1 MKFPKWLKKNW
12 LRVIFWIALAGLI
25 IFLLSYVRSC
35 DEAAYK
41 EDIKELDKE
50 ISELKEKNVKLEDE
64 AVEFVEGAEAY
75 EKVVAEKE
83 ANIERSRLIIL
94 DLRKKREEVVAE
106 VMELPPSQLVERT
119 REILDCAAVEL
130 TDDGILFSEDC
141 ARRSLAM
148 IAQFS
153 LIKEEIEQTGFSLS
167 EYGEALQFQKMVS
180 WKLYGALWKLGG
192 QVLNYKVMVK
202 KLDLKFEKSEKQR
215 KKGWL
220 RGLGTGLMIGAGIT
234 VTFMIVIPAIKKI
247 F

>member
-1 MKFPKWLKKNW
+1 MVP
-12 LRVIFWIALAGLI
+12 
-25 IFLLSYVRSC
+25 SC
-35 DEAAYK
+35 NEASFI
-41 EDIKELDKE
+41 EDIKELDEE

-64 AVEFVEGAEAY
+64 AKVYVADAQAY

-83 ANIERSRLIIL
+83 ANIEASRLIIL
-94 DLRKKREEVVAE
+94 DLRKKREEIVAE
-106 VMELPPSQLVERT
+106 VMELPPSELVERT
-119 REILDCAAVEL
+119 REILDCAQVEL
-130 TDDGILFSEDC
+130 KEEGILFSEEC
-141 ARRSLAM
+141 SRKVLAM

-153 LIKEEIEQTGFSLS
+153 LIKEELNQTGFSLS

-202 KLDLKFEKSEKQR
+202 ALDLKFERSEKQR

-220 RGLGTGLMIGAGIT
+220 KGFTTGLIIGAGVT
-234 VTFMIVIPAIKKI
+234 VTFVIVIPAIKAI